1 MVDEIMKRGSCTL
14 LTKINNES
22 LNNDTLIKMN
32 QMEDTLLKQKCQSG
46 KKPEAPKKQPDTKD
60 GLSGNM
66 HAAQCTAHGQGSPGE
81 YVHAYLVSVGKLI
94 DTVA

>member
-1 MVDEIMKRGSCTL
+1 
-14 LTKINNES
+14 
-22 LNNDTLIKMN
+22 MN

-46 KKPEAPKKQPDTKD
+46 KTRSPQKTTRHKRRLT
-60 GLSGNM
+60 GNM
-66 HAAQCTAHGQGSPGE
+66 HAAQCTAHGQGLPGE